1 LIPYQNVLDFLVS
14 ENLRLQDVT
23 DVLVEQLGRDLL
35 WKNVLLLHDANDKI
49 VENEILDVLR
59 KELKDLLFFDNLVE
73 VGKSLKVISV
83 DSSGVIHF
91 LLKLL
96 EGVQDYLGNIGSQVH
111 LFDLVLENFGLGEL
125 VELRS
130 QVILLEIGSSF
141 ALLDLLMDL
150 IFHLINGV
158 MIIGDLKRSSVN
170 FELFEVLIN
179 LAVSEVDLS
188 NEFLKLL

>member
-1 LIPYQNVLDFLVS
+1 MDFLVS